1 MAIAGNI
8 ALDQEVYIRVTE
20 WEDGTKNLLQNE
32 RTRKVH
38 FFLHLFKWNYGCSK
52 HTGNVRPLSG
62 TTDVQNLKNILRIQT
77 WCS

>member
-8 ALDQEVYIRVTE
+8 ALDHEVYIRVTE

-38 FFLHLFKWNYGCSK
+38 FFFICS
-52 HTGNVRPLSG
+52 NG
-62 TTDVQNLKNILRIQT
+62 TTDVQNILETSDPCLEQPTSRT
-77 WCS
+77 SKTY